1 MSDLS
6 TMTVMQLRRL
16 QGAVSE
22 ELSFRTGDGALK
34 SLRAIATPDKAQR
47 QRFEIDF
54 SDRWRAAC
62 VALLSVV
69 IVGVLLA
76 GYFANWV
83 AP

>member
-16 QGAVSE
+16 QGVVSE
-22 ELSFRTGDGALK
+22 ELSFRTGDKPIFRHERNA
-34 SLRAIATPDKAQR
+34 DKAQR
-47 QRFEIDF
+47 QCFEIDF
-54 SDRWRAAC
+54 SDRWRATC
-62 VALLSVV
+62 VALLLV
-69 IVGVLLA
+69 ITIGVLLA